1 MRSESRFERE
11 GLLFVVKTGAAP
23 LPRGVP
29 AVVKAGLVAAIVAA
43 GYLRLAYGLVWVV
56 AD

>member
-29 AVVKAGLVAAIVAA
+29 AVVEAGFVAAIVAA
-43 GYLRLAYGLVWVV
+43 EYLRLAYGLVWVV